1 MFVGVG
7 WFFLQIVF
15 FLKETEDLKSQY
27 ELMVFELLN
36 WIKLKVVELDD
47 RLFPNSVQEMRL
59 LMGKFKTFRTVEKP
73 PKYREKGVIEAHFF
87 HIRTKQ
93 QANHQRPYLP
103 PEGRTLQDLEK
114 EWVILE
120 KAEHNRGKAL
130 QQELLRLERV
140 EQLVQRFLKKAALR
154 VAYLE
159 SMREIMSKQDA
170 GRLDNLE
177 QLEEAARKLEAIETD
192 MLPRDTRFKALA
204 EMAAE
209 IKQENY
215 YDQDQ
220 ITKT

>member
-1 MFVGVG
+1 MLG
-7 WFFLQIVF
+7 WFAFFLQIVF
-15 FLKETEDLKSQY
+15 FLKEIEELKFQY
-27 ELMVFELLN
+27 EQMVFQLLK
-36 WIKLKVVELDD
+36 WIKLKVVELDNP
-47 RLFPNSVQEMRL
+47 LFPNSVQEMRL
-59 LMGKFKTFRTVEKP
+59 LLVNFKTFRTVEKP
-73 PKYREKGVIEAHFF
+73 PKYKEKGAIEAHFF

-130 QQELLRLERV
+130 QGELLRLERV
-140 EQLVQRFLKKAALR
+140 EQLVQRFLKKAALH

-159 SMREIMSKQDA
+159 SMRQIISEQDA
-170 GRLDNLE
+170 ERPANLE
-177 QLEEAARKLEAIETD
+177 QLEAATRKLEATETD

-204 EMAAE
+204 DMAVE

-220 ITKT
+220 ITKM